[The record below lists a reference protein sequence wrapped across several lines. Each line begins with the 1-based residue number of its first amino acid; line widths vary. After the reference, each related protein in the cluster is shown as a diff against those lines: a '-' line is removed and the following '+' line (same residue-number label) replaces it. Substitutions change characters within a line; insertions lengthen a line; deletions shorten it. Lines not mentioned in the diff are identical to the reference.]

1 MIDNDLQVVISRK
14 KNNSVKNNCEDKIN
28 TIHLEE
34 EVDFKDCALLIANI
48 LTNALIELVFSFA
61 SLIRPN
67 GKILLSGVLNDQ
79 VASVI
84 ACYSEYFSNLEVNN
98 IDEWV
103 RVTGTRKT

>member
-1 MIDNDLQVVISRK
+1 MIDNDLQVVISN
-14 KNNSVKNNCEDKIN
+14 KNNSVNNNCEDKIN
-28 TIHLEE
+28 TIHSEE

-48 LTNALIELVFSFA
+48 LTNALIELVFSFT

-67 GKILLSGVLNDQ
+67 GKILLSGALKDQ
-79 VASVI
+79 VVRVI

-103 RVTGTRKT
+103 RITGTRKT